1 MSMEYRD
8 GNIPHMLDY
17 WAIRGV
23 HLLKLKSSLDDLYPP
38 RYYSQHIHLHLAE
51 RESVPIVEV

>member
-1 MSMEYRD
+1 MEYRH